1 MLNKFGRTGVPLYL
15 LYKTDG
21 TATVLPELLTESA
34 FIAALKENVG
44 EKPAP
49 TQESQKADP

>member
-1 MLNKFGRTGVPLYL
+1 MLNKFERTGVPLYL